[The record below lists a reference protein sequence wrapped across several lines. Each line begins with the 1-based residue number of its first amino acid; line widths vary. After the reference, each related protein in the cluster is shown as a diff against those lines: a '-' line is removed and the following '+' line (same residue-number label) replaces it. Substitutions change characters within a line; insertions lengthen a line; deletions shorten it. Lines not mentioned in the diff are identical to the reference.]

1 MKKEKIENKKEEENK
16 ESKIKKEENIEKED
30 KNDTLLE
37 KIEEEKRK

>member
-1 MKKEKIENKKEEENK
+1 MRKEKIENKKEEENK